1 MASCAELAARQP
13 SFAAERSECEGRDW
27 RNLIAVV
34 KRAMPV
40 IKTAI
45 EEVGRERQCVIYR
58 LGLLARYDQ
67 LDLFNWVRART
78 MCQWSWCAVRPRA
91 IVGCSKP
98 EQTIE
103 LNFLHD
109 FIPSEGAL

>member
-45 EEVGRERQCVIYR
+45 EEVGRERSV
-58 LGLLARYDQ
+58 
-67 LDLFNWVRART
+67 LFTDSVCSRAMISSISSIGCVRAP
-78 MCQWSWCAVRPRA
+78 CASGR
-91 IVGCSKP
+91 
-98 EQTIE
+98 
-103 LNFLHD
+103 
-109 FIPSEGAL
+109 GAP